1 MSCVSALIFPS
12 FVIFVYLTFQFYS
25 YYTAVSGTS
34 LFESWVYTGFNFILG
49 LPIIFF
55 GFLDRDL
62 SEEFMLKYP
71 QVTNTQTI
79 CRFFALFK
87 SLSSMM

>member
-1 MSCVSALIFPS
+1 VCFSLYLSFFCNECIAVS
-12 FVIFVYLTFQFYS
+12 QFCS

-71 QVTNTQTI
+71 QVNTMRI
-79 CRFFALFK
+79 CFFYRAHAIPFQYD
-87 SLSSMM
+87 SF